1 MRSSSRTL
9 NVLVPSA
16 VALFAL
22 SMSSSARAESDAE
35 EVRQFRETAE
45 RYGQRMREFH
55 GDVKQ
60 LVDLAEQ
67 EERERIEQGFGA
79 AISRNQDDG
88 NTLRRVAVAKIESF
102 LQKYPD
108 SKHVPDMKFRLAD
121 LYYDES
127 ELDFIARNDEY
138 AVLVESGTGN
148 PDLVPKKDYRRSIG
162 LYRDILANSPAFA
175 FRADVLYMLGW
186 CLGSANAEQYDETAA
201 RDAYQAIVTQHPR
214 SAFTNDANMRLGEY
228 YFELPAP
235 RPDTLANVRIAVTYY
250 DAVMAEGPQG
260 RNYDRAIYK
269 LGWSHFKLD
278 DFQRSLAYLVQLL
291 DYSDALYDRTGKL
304 ADTRKE
310 AVEYLAISYADMAD
324 RQGKRPIDVA
334 RAHLSKVGDKRW
346 QHDVVERMALI
357 LEKQTKWDEAVDTYR
372 FLQSRWPTHPQ
383 NPIYQQTVAAIYG
396 AKMPVRNEAAA
407 AVALT
412 ELGTNYNDQ
421 SAWYAANKNNPDAIA
436 AARIFIE
443 RSLATVAIEKLLRA
457 QETQNPADYRDAADT
472 FQSFLQ
478 KFPFTPDYDEYEW
491 YQALSLYEGKLF
503 PSAARAYGQILK
515 NPRSKYKDGA
525 RFQLMKSREELVLSK
540 YGKLE
545 DVPQGALIA
554 NTLQTKAGKQIIQ
567 YMVSDEQKAFVVAAD
582 DLADRE
588 FTDMDWISVLE
599 KSRPALSYLAG
610 VVSFNHGY
618 YDDARKRLWGVVN
631 RYPGSPEAAF
641 ASKLVLQSYVNE
653 GDLETVK
660 AVALKFGDLEIAGQA
675 GLELCLQFGKADKHL
690 ESAACYGQYI
700 IDFPK
705 SEYLNVALYNQA
717 NQLDLGG
724 QTAPANVLFEKYIN
738 DYPDDERSKSLYFRI
753 AAGYSS
759 ILELDKAIRYFETLV
774 KKAPEHADAASAL
787 YNAAFLR
794 TGIGDHVGAARA
806 YERYANLP
814 NVPDAEVIYW
824 KAGEQ
829 WELVG
834 PREAVEFYDN
844 YLRTFSADEPSHAII
859 AQHKLSVLYLAR
871 GDKRKAAQKLS
882 DLDVTFRDNVAR
894 GVSSDAREL
903 AAKPP
908 TQKLLADLE
917 SYKVI
922 KWSRDEKSNAEL
934 LLVTKRE
941 DLKVLV
947 DGALSLIQTYQD
959 YDASVAALYVQ
970 GAGYFAYADFVY
982 GFPLP
987 AGLTEAEKGIFQT
1000 ELDVR
1005 FTPIRVASED
1015 TAKTRLQ
1022 GALEK
1027 ARQDQR
1033 WSEWNGKVMELLHDR
1048 YPIEYPSERQE
1059 SRGAVDF
1066 TSIPFEAPESA
1077 RTGGAQ

>member
-1 MRSSSRTL
+1 MRTSSRTL
-9 NVLVPSA
+9 SVLVPSA
-16 VALFAL
+16 VVLFAL
-22 SMSSSARAESDAE
+22 SMPSTARAEPDAE

-45 RYGQRMREFH
+45 RYVQRMQEFR

-60 LVDLAEQ
+60 LVDLSEQ
-67 EERERIEQGFGA
+67 EERERIESSFGA
-79 AISRNQDDG
+79 AVSRNQEDG

-102 LQKYPD
+102 LQKYPE
-108 SKHVPDMKFRLAD
+108 SKHGADMKFRLAD

-127 ELDFIARNDEY
+127 ELDFMARNDEY
-138 AVLVESGTGN
+138 AVLVENGTAN
-148 PDLVPKKDYRRSIG
+148 PDFVPKKDYRRSIG
-162 LYRDILANSPAFA
+162 LYRDILANAPKFT

-186 CLGSANAEQYDETAA
+186 CLGSANAEQYDETGA
-201 RDAYQAIVTQHPR
+201 RDAYQAIVSQYPR

-250 DAVMAEGPQG
+250 DAVMAEGLQG

-278 DFQRSLAYLVQLL
+278 DFDRSLAYLVQLL
-291 DYSDALYDRTGKL
+291 DYSDGLYDRTGKL

-324 RQGKRPIDVA
+324 RQSKKPIDVA
-334 RAHLSKVGDKRW
+334 RAHMAKIGDKRW
-346 QHDVVERMALI
+346 QHDVAERLALI
-357 LEKQTKWDEAVDTYR
+357 LEKQTKWDDAVDTYR
-372 FLQSRWPTHPQ
+372 FLQTKWPTHPQ
-383 NPIYQQTVAAIYG
+383 NPIYQQTIAAIYG
-396 AKMPVRNEAAA
+396 SRMPVRNEAAA

-457 QETQNPADYRDAADT
+457 KETQNPADYRDAADT

-503 PSAARAYGQILK
+503 PEAARAYGQILK

-525 RFQLMKSREELVLSK
+525 RFQLMKSREELALSK

-545 DVPQGALIA
+545 DVPQGALVA
-554 NTLQTKAGKQIIQ
+554 NTLQSKAGKQIVQ

-588 FTDMDWISVLE
+588 FTDPDWIAVLE
-599 KSRPALSYLAG
+599 KSRPALAYLGG

-618 YDDARKRLWGVVN
+618 YDDARKRLWAVVN
-631 RYPGSPEAAF
+631 RYPGAPEAAF
-641 ASKLVLQSYVNE
+641 AAKLVLQSYVNE

-675 GLELCLQFGKADKHL
+675 GLELCLELGKADKHL
-690 ESAACYGQYI
+690 ESATCYGQFL

-705 SEYLNVALYNQA
+705 SEYINVALYNQA

-724 QTAPANVLFEKYIN
+724 RTAPANVLFEKYIN

-759 ILELDKAIRYFETLV
+759 ILELDKAIRYFDALV
-774 KKAPEHADAASAL
+774 KKAPDHTDAPAAL
-787 YNAAFLR
+787 FNSAFLR
-794 TGIGDHVGAARA
+794 TGIGDHLGAAKA

-814 NVPDAEVIYW
+814 NVPDAEAIYW

-829 WELVG
+829 WELVSA
-834 PREAVEFYDN
+834 PQAIEFYEK
-844 YLRTFSADEPSHAII
+844 YLRTFPASEPSHAII
-859 AQHKLSVLYLAR
+859 AQHKLSELYLER

-903 AAKPP
+903 AAKAP
-908 TQKLLADLE
+908 TVKLLADLE
-917 SYKVI
+917 SYKVL
-922 KWSRDEKSNAEL
+922 KWTKDEKKNAEL

-941 DLKVLV
+941 DLKLLV
-947 DGALSLIQTYQD
+947 DASLALIQTYQD
-959 YDASVAALYVQ
+959 YDAAAAALYVQ
-970 GAGYFAYADFVY
+970 GAAYFAYADFVY

-987 AGLTEAEKGIFQT
+987 VGLNEEEKGIFQV
-1000 ELDVR
+1000 ELDAR
-1005 FTPIRVASED
+1005 FTPIRLAAED
-1015 TAKTRLQ
+1015 TAKARLQ

-1027 ARQDQR
+1027 ARVDQR
-1033 WSEWNGKVMELLHDR
+1033 WSEWNGKAMQLLHDR